1 MNSWEGLRKK
11 QQAEVN
17 AFPLHFA
24 FGKEQ
29 TEQKITELGLDP
41 ERLDEQIVSIGGG
54 GFVLKQDA
62 PALQEMLERHAKERE
77 DAIAED
83 KTGDGI
89 IYDMFY
95 YELLSNEYG
104 YTLSTEDTLKSLGYT
119 EEEVEADPRL
129 KHGLEKAAG
138 DIREKEG
145 FSW

>member
-1 MNSWEGLRKK
+1 MNKWEELRKK

-29 TEQKITELGLDP
+29 TEQKIAELGLDP

-54 GFVLKQDA
+54 GFVLKKDA
-62 PALQEMLERHAKERE
+62 PALQEMWDRHAMERKA
-77 DAIAED
+77 AIAAD

-89 IYDMFY
+89 IYEMFH
-95 YELLSNEYG
+95 YELRSNEYG
-104 YTLSTEDTLKSLGYT
+104 YTLSTESTLESLGYT
-119 EEEVEADPRL
+119 KEEIEADPRL
-129 KHGLEKAAG
+129 KHGLEKAAR
-138 DIREKEG
+138 DIRKKEE